1 MILHTEV
8 LTPDEAH
15 RKAAE
20 MLQDAATIR
29 TQRKQMR
36 KFENAL
42 KKQAFQLLGIEVF
55 RLS

>member
-1 MILHTEV
+1 MFHPEI
-8 LTPDEAH
+8 LTPEEAQ

-29 TQRKQMR
+29 TQRKQMK

>member
-1 MILHTEV
+1 MILHTEI
-8 LTPDEAH
+8 LTPDEAQ

-29 TQRKQMR
+29 TQRKAA
-36 KFENAL
+36 KKLEKYL
-42 KKQAFQLLGIEVF
+42 KKEAFRILNIEVF